1 MILSTLGCS
10 VQHLLVI
17 FILMFPT
24 RLKANMNYYKT
35 AVVAEKDALQQQNA
49 VLKVK
54 EAKAAANK
62 SEDLAVRMRQKAQQL
77 MENADLA
84 TYKAMMALKIAE
96 AAKIAKSTKAVAP
109 FFLG

>member
-1 MILSTLGCS
+1 MIFHWQCYQPRRT
-10 VQHLLVI
+10 QVI
-17 FILMFPT
+17 PKSIFRKKRSFK
-24 RLKANMNYYKT
+24 RQGSKAGRGKHRPFLP
-35 AVVAEKDALQQQNA
+35 AVVAEKEQQNA

-96 AAKIAKSTKAVAP
+96 AAKIAKV
-109 FFLG
+109 

>member
-1 MILSTLGCS
+1 MVIYIILWLSEGHNDFSLTVLPAKENST
-10 VQHLLVI
+10 
-17 FILMFPT
+17 
-24 RLKANMNYYKT
+24 
-35 AVVAEKDALQQQNA
+35 VVAEKEQQNA

-96 AAKIAKSTKAVAP
+96 AAKIAKSKEAVGP
-109 FFLG
+109 IFLG